1 MSDDRQI
8 VTKFM
13 QRVHVDGPISVIME
27 ELAEVRRKYGDE
39 AELWSDEGG
48 VDVYVK
54 RPETDDEMQW
64 RLSAAERAKEVR
76 RQRYLHLKKEFDNE
90 QKG

>member
-1 MSDDRQI
+1 MSDGRQT

-39 AELWSDEGG
+39 VELWADEDGIE
-48 VDVYVK
+48 VYQK
-54 RPETDDEMQW
+54 RWETDDEMQW
-64 RLSAAERAKEVR
+64 RLSAVERAKEAR
-76 RQRYLHLKKEFDNE
+76 RKQYEHLKKEFDNE